1 MKNILLTNDDGI
13 YSDGL
18 KTLWRYLRKQYN
30 VSAVIPET
38 EKSAVAHAINL
49 FSPLKIKKIQV
60 DKDLHGW
67 IVSGTPVDCVKI
79 AVSSILEKTPDMI
92 VSGINPQSNMGMDL
106 LYSGTVSA
114 AAEGAVLGIPS
125 LAVSLDCKKNYC
137 FETAA
142 EITMR
147 IIKKMEEIEIP
158 PDTIININV
167 PDVPLSKIK
176 GAYLTYQS
184 KARYKEEYEERKDPR
199 GNSYYWLK
207 GVFRRVNNEKGS
219 DVEAVKRGYVSITP
233 LLLDL
238 TSHSFISYLQKK
250 RFDDI
255 FLK

>member
-1 MKNILLTNDDGI
+1 
-13 YSDGL
+13 
-18 KTLWRYLRKQYN
+18 
-30 VSAVIPET
+30 
-38 EKSAVAHAINL
+38 
-49 FSPLKIKKIQV
+49 
-60 DKDLHGW
+60 
-67 IVSGTPVDCVKI
+67 
-79 AVSSILEKTPDMI
+79 
-92 VSGINPQSNMGMDL
+92 MGMDL

-207 GVFRRVNNEKGS
+207 GVFRRVNNEKGRM
-219 DVEAVKRGYVSITP
+219 EAVKRGYVSIT
-233 LLLDL
+233 LSFL
-238 TSHSFISYLQKK
+238 TYQS
-250 RFDDI
+250 
-255 FLK
+255 